1 MAWHGSNDFG
11 EKAPTAPISKSPR
24 PIAEVREYTHK
35 ALVVCECISSKRF
48 HMFDYMSYVARIG

>member
-35 ALVVCECISSKRF
+35 ALVVCGCISSKRF
-48 HMFDYMSYVARIG
+48 TCLITCRMLRK

>member
-35 ALVVCECISSKRF
+35 ALVVCVDASVPNGFTCLITCRMLRK
-48 HMFDYMSYVARIG
+48 

>member
-11 EKAPTAPISKSPR
+11 EKAPTAPIAKSPR

-35 ALVVCECISSKRF
+35 ALVVCGFFSF
-48 HMFDYMSYVARIG
+48 PTVADA